1 MANTVTPAPQPAP
14 AAAQRRTSLS
24 GLVEQ
29 LGGVSTLGP
38 VVALAIAVIVFTLLS
53 ARFMTPGNLSAIVE
67 QVMVVGTLAVGQTLI
82 ILTAGIDLSNG
93 AIMVFS
99 SILMAK
105 LATLQ
110 GVPVPLAILIGL
122 IAAAAV
128 GAVNGGLVTRL
139 KLPPFIVTLGML
151 NIVLSITLLYSHGAS
166 VVKLPAGLLFF
177 GRFFEL
183 GSTRITYGSILM
195 LLIFAV
201 AWYALTQT
209 AWGKHVYATG
219 NNAEAAR
226 RSGIRV
232 NSLLLLVYTIAGL
245 IYGIAGLLLL
255 GRVTVGDPLAG
266 ATSNLDSITAVVIGG
281 TSLFG
286 GRGSVI
292 NTLIG
297 ALIVGVLRNG
307 LTLVGIDALYQTLAT
322 GILVIL
328 AVALDQLARSRAR

>member
-1 MANTVTPAPQPAP
+1 MARSTSDLLYYVVVGLL
-14 AAAQRRTSLS
+14 AACALLILS
-24 GLVEQ
+24 GCSLIQVRRANEK
-29 LGGVSTLGP
+29 LA
-38 VVALAIAVIVFTLLS
+38 ALAE
-53 ARFMTPGNLSAIVE
+53 VE
-67 QVMVVGTLAVGQTLI
+67 G
-82 ILTAGIDLSNG
+82 
-93 AIMVFS
+93 
-99 SILMAK
+99 
-105 LATLQ
+105 
-110 GVPVPLAILIGL
+110 
-122 IAAAAV
+122 
-128 GAVNGGLVTRL
+128 
-139 KLPPFIVTLGML
+139 
-151 NIVLSITLLYSHGAS
+151 

-232 NSLLLLVYTIAGL
+232 SSLLLLVYTIAGL